1 MKRIRIFSL
10 SRYPGFALLIL
21 LAVALTG
28 CATTPKANDA
38 IDRAEAAL
46 KSAQSNPDIVANAPV
61 ALYEARQALDQAK
74 EAEDLGE
81 ATHLAYIA
89 EKKAQ
94 LAAEISETKMAREKL
109 TLLGQEREQILLKAR
124 EHEAEQARLKAELER
139 RRSGISRQQAQQA
152 RREAEMSL
160 QQARLEREKALKAE
174 QAAQELQ
181 KELEKLK
188 AKQTDRGYVLTLGD
202 ILFEFDKA
210 QLLPGAMNT
219 IYRLAEFLK
228 KYPERKVIVEGH
240 TDGVG
245 SAEYNLGLSQ
255 RRADSVRD
263 ALLRSGI
270 GPDRIISKGYGK
282 DYPVASNDTE
292 AGRQQNRRVE
302 VVILEESQDPRQLL
316 RR

>member
-21 LAVALTG
+21 LAMALAG

-74 EAEDLGE
+74 EAEDLEE

-89 EKKAQ
+89 EKKTQ

-124 EHEAEQARLKAELER
+124 EHEAEQARLKAEYER
-139 RRSGISRQQAQQA
+139 RQSGISR
-152 RREAEMSL
+152 

-174 QAAQELQ
+174 QEAQELQ

-188 AKQTDRGYVLTLGD
+188 AEQTDRGYVLTLGD

-210 QLLPGAMNT
+210 RLLPGAMNN

-240 TDGVG
+240 TDSVG

-302 VVILEESQDPRQLL
+302 VVILEKGQDPRQML